1 MHNSYVKALFSECW
15 DTWQLRMVEVG
26 GNKRF
31 FEFLKEYNKEREP
44 INKKYVSSAAQYYK
58 RVLSLNATGKPVTE
72 RAPPR
77 NAEEF
82 AKRTTEDTAKFFSEA
97 NEKYEISQ
105 KAAVVGQKT
114 KEGIMSLW
122 GKAKAATSSSSSS
135 QPPA

>member
-1 MHNSYVKALFSECW
+1 
-15 DTWQLRMVEVG
+15 MVEVG

-44 INKKYVSSAAQYYK
+44 INKKYNSTAAMYYK
-58 RVLSLNATGKPVTE
+58 RVLSSNATGKPVTE

-105 KAAVVGQKT
+105 KAAVVTQKT

-122 GKAKAATSSSSSS
+122 GKAKAATSGSSSS
-135 QPPA
+135 QQPPAQWAKTHQKL